1 MGLNFRS
8 RHAVMPPPN
17 RLSSINSRVVML
29 DPDTFAASTVK
40 AGDDD
45 FPYRAISRGAIVSLI
60 CLVVAA
66 LGLIPTF
73 MPLLAVAVIGIIA
86 AALAIR
92 TIRRFPR
99 EYSGR
104 GLANFGLIACGTVLV
119 GGIAQHTYIYFTE
132 VPEGYQRVA
141 FYTLQAEQNAA
152 DLPTPTAIE
161 LDGEDIFLKGYI
173 HPTSG
178 SGMLRNFILVG
189 DLGTCCFGGDPRSSD
204 MIEVTLP
211 GGEAVRAGL
220 TKRKL
225 AGSFQ
230 VNRAPVKNSDF
241 ENPLFYKL
249 KVDQYQ

>member
-1 MGLNFRS
+1 
-8 RHAVMPPPN
+8 
-17 RLSSINSRVVML
+17 ML
-29 DPDTFAASTVK
+29 DPSTLPASSVD
-40 AGDDD
+40 AGEDD
-45 FPYRAISRGAIVSLI
+45 FPYRAISRGSIVSVT
-60 CLVVAA
+60 CLVIAA
-66 LGLIPTF
+66 LGLVPTF
-73 MPLLAVAVIGIIA
+73 MPLLAVAVVGIVA
-86 AALAIR
+86 AALALR
-92 TIRRFPR
+92 TISRFPR
-99 EYSGR
+99 EYSGK
-104 GLANFGLIACGTVLV
+104 GLASFGLIACTLLLL

-132 VPEGYQRVA
+132 VPEGYRRVA
-141 FYTLQAEQNAA
+141 FYMLQADEDAA

-161 LDGEDIFLKGYI
+161 LDGEAIFLKGYI

-220 TKRKL
+220 TRRKL
-225 AGSFQ
+225 AGSFR
-230 VNRAPVKNSDF
+230 VNRAPVKNNDF